1 MTTQTTQT
9 PEDNVVNDIVTTII
23 INVYGRNTMAK
34 SLAYDLIEKM
44 PGWDKDDREHQIMQ
58 TCWNWFSGGST
69 AEAVAY
75 KIEMALLK
83 EM

>member
-1 MTTQTTQT
+1 
-9 PEDNVVNDIVTTII
+9 
-23 INVYGRNTMAK
+23 MAK